1 MIWGVYSKSKAMNGE
16 VVFLSSFALNTI
28 KVHRE
33 HCKQWAA
40 WTIARNVKT

>member
-16 VVFLSSFALNTI
+16 VVFLSSSALNTI

-40 WTIARNVKT
+40 WTIATDVKT